1 MSDNLPIEVT
11 KYFWG
16 DDLNELNWK
25 DHKRYISQTLLE
37 KGDWKSIG
45 WLCEKL
51 SRKEILNT
59 LNEYKL
65 TEKSRNFWQIY
76 LS

>member
-1 MSDNLPIEVT
+1 MSDNLPPEVV

-16 DDLNELNWK
+16 DDLNELSWIS
-25 DHKRYISQTLLE
+25 HKKYISQTLLE
-37 KGDWKSIG
+37 KGDWKSIK

-51 SRKEILNT
+51 SRKEILDK
-59 LNEYKL
+59 LAEYKL
-65 TEKSRNFWQIY
+65 TDKSRNFWQIY